1 MAAPCALARPSC
13 RPCAH
18 PLGRTS
24 LGDHFVWDPE
34 WRLLGGGS
42 PRPGSSTGR
51 CGTPTVP
58 RLQPHPAR
66 AAQSPLARASDGWDG
81 YGLQSEGQ
89 LQVFSPGPQLP
100 LPQRVHRCALGA
112 VEMHC
117 PSRGSSASAW
127 TRSGQQCENDLA
139 DAMPPSG
146 TQVSETGAQAPLAC
160 STKPAWQSH
169 S

>member
-1 MAAPCALARPSC
+1 MLRGYRALHGAARSSADATCEFGITLSCWRAR
-13 RPCAH
+13 
-18 PLGRTS
+18 
-24 LGDHFVWDPE
+24 
-34 WRLLGGGS
+34 
-42 PRPGSSTGR
+42 
-51 CGTPTVP
+51 
-58 RLQPHPAR
+58 
-66 AAQSPLARASDGWDG
+66 

-100 LPQRVHRCALGA
+100 LPQRVHRCAVGA

-117 PSRGSSASAW
+117 PPRGSSASAW

-160 STKPAWQSH
+160 STKPGWQSH
-169 S
+169 R